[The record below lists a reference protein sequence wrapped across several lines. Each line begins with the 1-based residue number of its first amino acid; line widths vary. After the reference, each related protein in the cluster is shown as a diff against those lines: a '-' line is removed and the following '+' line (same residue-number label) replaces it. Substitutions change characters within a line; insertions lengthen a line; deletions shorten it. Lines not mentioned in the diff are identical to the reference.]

1 MAAATI
7 VHDTS
12 EAVELCPAYGLYLKP
27 ITKMTIS
34 VALPQ
39 LKQPGKSISNWEVME
54 RLKGMVQNHQFS
66 TLRISKSTMDFIRFE
81 GEVENKSLVKS
92 FLACLDGKTIKLSG
106 FSDILKVRAA
116 EFKIDFPT
124 RHDWDSF
131 FRDAKDMNETL
142 PGERPD
148 TIHLEGLPCK
158 WFALKESGSEKPSE
172 DVLVKVFEKFG
183 EIRNVDI
190 PMLDPY
196 REEMTGRNFHTFSF
210 GGHLNFEAYVQ
221 YREYVGFIQAM
232 SALRGMKLM
241 YKGEDGKA
249 VACNIKVSFD
259 STKHLS
265 DASIKKRQLER
276 QKLQELEQQREEQ
289 KRREKEAEERQ
300 RAEERKQKELE
311 ELERERKREE
321 KLRKREQ
328 KQRDRELRRNQKK
341 LEKLQA
347 EEQKQLQEKI
357 KLEERKLL
365 LAQRNLQSIRLI
377 AELLSRAKAVK
388 LQEQEQKE
396 EKLRLQQQEERRR
409 LQEAELRRVEEEKER
424 ALGLQRKERE
434 LRERLLSILLSKKP
448 DDSHAHDELG
458 VAHADLLQPVLD
470 ILQTVSSGCV
480 SATTLHPLGGQPPS
494 SAPKETPAHPEAD
507 GAPKSVNGSV
517 AEEAP
522 CKEGQSSCR
531 VAPEDGSPEKRCP
544 GGVLSCIPDNN
555 QQAKGIPACEQNV
568 SKKDTRSEQ
577 DKCNR
582 EPSKGRG
589 RATGDGLDD
598 RHTRERSRA
607 RQAGSREDGR
617 PRKERR
623 PHKKHA
629 YKDDSPR
636 RRSTSPDHTRS
647 RRSHSKDR
655 HRRERSRERRGSSS
669 RKHSRHRRRSER
681 SRSRSPSRHRSTWN
695 R

>member
-12 EAVELCPAYGLYLKP
+12 EAVELCPPHGLYLKP

-54 RLKGMVQNHQFS
+54 RLKGMVQSHQFS
-66 TLRISKSTMDFIRFE
+66 TLRIAKSTMDFIRFE

-131 FRDAKDMNETL
+131 FRDAKDMNESL

-158 WFALKESGSEKPSE
+158 WFALKDSGSEKPSE
-172 DVLVKVFEKFG
+172 QVLVRVFEKFG

-221 YREYVGFIQAM
+221 YREYAGFIQAM

-241 YKGEDGKA
+241 FKGEDGKA

-265 DASIKKRQLER
+265 DASIRKRQLER
-276 QKLQELEQQREEQ
+276 QKLQELEQQREAQ
-289 KRREKEAEERQ
+289 KRREKEAEEKQ

-311 ELERERKREE
+311 AQERERRREE
-321 KLRKREQ
+321 KLRRREQ
-328 KQRDRELRRNQKK
+328 KQRDRELRRSQKK
-341 LEKLQA
+341 LERLQA
-347 EEQKQLQEKI
+347 EEQKKLQDKI
-357 KLEERKLL
+357 KSEERKLV
-365 LAQRNLQSIRLI
+365 LAQRNLQSIRLV
-377 AELLSRAKAVK
+377 AELLSRAKAT
-388 LQEQEQKE
+388 
-396 EKLRLQQQEERRR
+396 KLREAERQEERRRLQAQEERRR

-424 ALGLQRKERE
+424 ALGLQRKERA
-434 LRERLLSILLSKKP
+434 LRERLLSILLSRQADTVP
-448 DDSHAHDELG
+448 RTQDELG
-458 VAHADLLQPVLD
+458 AASADLLRPVLD
-470 ILQTVSSGCV
+470 MLQSV
-480 SATTLHPLGGQPPS
+480 SASCIGATTAKDASARPDPAPHPR
-494 SAPKETPAHPEAD
+494 D
-507 GAPKSVNGSV
+507 VNGSL
-517 AEEAP
+517 AEEVPGADP
-522 CKEGQSSCR
+522 AQPST
-531 VAPEDGSPEKRCP
+531 SPAAASPDKGCP
-544 GGVLSCIPDNN
+544 GVLACIPDNT
-555 QQAKGIPACEQNV
+555 QQPKGAPTSGPN
-568 SKKDTRSEQ
+568 SPRKDDRSEM

-582 EPSKGRG
+582 APSPARG
-589 RATGDGLDD
+589 HGSRDRAT
-598 RHTRERSRA
+598 
-607 RQAGSREDGR
+607 DGR
-617 PRKERR
+617 PRARSRSRR
-623 PHKKHA
+623 A
-629 YKDDSPR
+629 GSTDDSR
-636 RRSTSPDHTRS
+636 HRAGRRTHRRSPRDVSPARRGGSSEHVRS
-647 RRSHSKDR
+647 RRSRSRDR
-655 HRRERSRERRGSSS
+655 TSRREHSRGHRGSASRKRSRRRGD
-669 RKHSRHRRRSER
+669 R
-681 SRSRSPSRHRSTWN
+681 SRSRSASRHRSTWD